1 MSDSPVYR
9 SPYNP
14 GLPELDEKEIPSMKA
29 AGTDALRL
37 QGTLSKR
44 LPAMP
49 GGTLQDLYGT
59 DYRAQAQAEESFA
72 IGKANDITKAYNKRS
87 SARAKARNRLNQ
99 KYAENRSGDAYT
111 TRKKQLRNEK
121 RREKGLTKYVA
132 RNVLGVGPDL
142 YR

>member
-1 MSDSPVYR
+1 MSSTPVYR

-14 GLPELDEKEIPSMKA
+14 GVPELEALEIPSMKA
-29 AGTDALRL
+29 TDTDAIRL
-37 QGTLSKR
+37 QGTISRR

-59 DYRAQAQAEESFA
+59 DYRAQAQAEESYA
-72 IGKANDITKAYNKRS
+72 IGRANDITKAYNKRS
-87 SARAKARNRLNQ
+87 SARARARNRLNQ
-99 KYAENRSGDAYT
+99 KYAETRPRDAYAN
-111 TRKKQLRNEK
+111 RKKQVRQEK
-121 RREKGLTKYVA
+121 RTEKGLTKFVA